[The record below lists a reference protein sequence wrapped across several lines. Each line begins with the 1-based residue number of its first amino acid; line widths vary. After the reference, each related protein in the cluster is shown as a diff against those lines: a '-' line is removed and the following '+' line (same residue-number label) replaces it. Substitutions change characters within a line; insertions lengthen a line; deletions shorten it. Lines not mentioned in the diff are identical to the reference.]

1 VSEDPDD
8 AYLDV
13 TVTEEAAT
21 VTVRLGGDLDLD
33 TVPELRDV
41 LVGRVDRPGNR
52 VVLDLSEL
60 AFCDS
65 TALGA
70 LVGLRRRLLATGG
83 SLDVV
88 GVCGQ
93 VARLFAHTGLAP
105 MFGIDL
111 PADADAADV
120 SAG

>member
-1 VSEDPDD
+1 VSEHPDD
-8 AYLDV
+8 PYLEL
-13 TVTEEAAT
+13 TVAEEGAT

-33 TVPELRDV
+33 TVPQLRDV
-41 LVGRVDRPGNR
+41 LVGRVGRPGIR
-52 VVLDLSEL
+52 VVLELSEL
-60 AFCDS
+60 VFCDS

-70 LVGLRRRLLATGG
+70 LVGLRRRVLATGG

-88 GVCGQ
+88 GVRGQ

-105 MFGIDL
+105 MFGIDVR
-111 PADADAADV
+111 AAAAADV